1 MTNDIIAAMSDS
13 PSATAP
19 PANGGHS
26 WNEMNTGDGRI
37 QELDAR
43 MKELQSMIEAKDAS
57 MQELQSKIVA
67 KENALCEK
75 NAFILKCHKL
85 LEAIMQ
91 AIRAAGI
98 DDAALQAI
106 LAAERDMNASNASS
120 WY

>member
-1 MTNDIIAAMSDS
+1 
-13 PSATAP
+13 
-19 PANGGHS
+19 
-26 WNEMNTGDGRI
+26 MNTGDGRI